1 MKIVKKTLCLLLMA
15 VMLAGLLS
23 GLQVEAKDISITI
36 PKVTTKLISKKTG
49 VKIIV
54 GKTKDAEGYEV
65 VISGIPANSEYCDS
79 FKFTDSDGNVYMT
92 NGFDT
97 VINKNGKAKRSLT
110 YKNLQPGTY
119 TVKVRSWNDK
129 KFGARIYSEWSK
141 ETTFTLKESETKGYS
156 TSYDFSA
163 VKKGDVIKFG
173 TYEQDLNYT
182 NGKEP
187 IEWIVIDK
195 TKKSVILLSKYA
207 LDRLPYNKENKRIT
221 WEKCTLRKW
230 LNNEFIKSAF
240 NKTEQGLIKTITNE
254 NYENAVYSTY
264 STGGDD
270 TNDKVF
276 LLSQLEMRNTEYGFS
291 ENYNDNDVNRRC
303 ALAWYRNKTGSWDST
318 ADGQPACWW
327 WLRTPG
333 SYDDQVCDVRYDGQ
347 VDSVGAIPNNI
358 GIVGYDD
365 FDRGAG
371 VRPAICI
378 NIK

>member
-1 MKIVKKTLCLLLMA
+1 MKFAKRILCVLLTA
-15 VMLAGLLS
+15 FMLSVLVS
-23 GLQVEAKDISITI
+23 SLQVEAKDISITT
-36 PKVTTKLISKKTG
+36 PKVSAKLISKKTG
-49 VKIIV
+49 VKITV

-65 VISGIPANSEYCDS
+65 TISGTPANSEYCKS
-79 FKFTDSDGNVYMT
+79 FKYTDSYGNVYMT
-92 NGFDT
+92 NTFDT

-110 YKNLQPGTY
+110 YRNLQPGTY

-129 KFGARIYSEWSK
+129 KFGARVYSEWSK
-141 ETTFTLKESETKGYS
+141 EKTFTLKESATKGYS
-156 TSYDFSA
+156 KSYDFSSI
-163 VKKGDVIKFG
+163 KKGDVIKFG
-173 TYEQDLNYT
+173 AYEQDLNYT

-195 TKKSVILLSKYA
+195 TKKSVTLLSKYA
-207 LDRLPYNKENKRIT
+207 LDRLPYHIENKPIA
-221 WEKCTLRKW
+221 WEDCTLRKW
-230 LNNEFIKSAF
+230 LNNNFFKSAF

-264 STGGDD
+264 STGGND
-270 TNDKVF
+270 TKDKVF
-276 LLSQLEMRNTEYGFS
+276 LLSQLEMRNTEFGFS
-291 ENYNDNDVNRRC
+291 ETYDDNDVNRRC
-303 ALAWYRNKTGSWDST
+303 ALAWYKNKSGDWDRTS
-318 ADGQPACWW
+318 DGQPTCWW

-333 SYDDQVCDVRYDGQ
+333 SYDDQVCDVEYDGQ

-371 VRPAICI
+371 VRPAICL